1 MHALSLKSILLH
13 SSLELLSGSQC
24 LHGISMDPFLNDYN
38 KLLVRILSNPLH
50 EGFRNIKTSTSNF
63 VNGHWAKCIASH
75 TLRLPILLGQYKSCS
90 LLGPTPLPTLRE
102 VKNSKKGSVSLPQWS
117 LLCIACLLKFI
128 FYLSFQL

>member
-50 EGFRNIKTSTSNF
+50 EGFRNIKTSNSNF
-63 VNGHWAKCIASH
+63 VSGHWAKCIASH
-75 TLRLPILLGQYKSCS
+75 TSRLPILLGQYKSCNLLPPPPLLQLLERSRAQRKDMCHCQKGASYALHVYSSS
-90 LLGPTPLPTLRE
+90 LFT
-102 VKNSKKGSVSLPQWS
+102 
-117 LLCIACLLKFI
+117 
-128 FYLSFQL
+128 